1 MMTEF
6 LLFTLFPNSLISL
19 MKQSARWQRW
29 VPVIQRH
36 TTFWRGFFL
45 PPPFT
50 YPLLCPHLDTQT
62 GSEKGLI
69 QKKKKK
75 CVVLLCSLPSTRRQN
90 VRELPDITQKQHW
103 KIHVYHSSSLIDGL
117 SSLYVY
123 GVRGLPVALTVTQRI
138 HWGVQETACSL
149 WLSPLSNQTTVCTF
163 FHMYKY
169 IYAVLKRGKKGCF
182 SRIWRTS
189 FIMRLLTLVVR

>member
-1 MMTEF
+1 MHTD
-6 LLFTLFPNSLISL
+6 
-19 MKQSARWQRW
+19 KQQSARWQRW

-36 TTFWRGFFL
+36 TTFWGGFFFASTLRL
-45 PPPFT
+45 PTSLSSPRHADREWGRPN
-50 YPLLCPHLDTQT
+50 
-62 GSEKGLI
+62 SK
-69 QKKKKK
+69 KKKKK
-75 CVVLLCSLPSTRRQN
+75 CVVLLCSLPSTRRQS

-123 GVRGLPVALTVTQRI
+123 EVRGLPVAPTVTQRI

-169 IYAVLKRGKKGCF
+169 IYAVLKREKKGCF
-182 SRIWRTS
+182 SRIWRTR